1 MSIYNVVLDKEQIDV
16 LKRSCIKNML
26 DNTRKMDDILL
37 RHLHSNDY
45 NLLEDKQYI
54 KTYLELA
61 TQKADLEYFD
71 VISKGIGK

>member
-1 MSIYNVVLDKEQIDV
+1 MSIYNVMIDKEQIDV

-54 KTYLELA
+54 KTYLELDI
-61 TQKADLEYFD
+61 QKVHLEYFD
-71 VISKGIGK
+71 EVSKGMDK